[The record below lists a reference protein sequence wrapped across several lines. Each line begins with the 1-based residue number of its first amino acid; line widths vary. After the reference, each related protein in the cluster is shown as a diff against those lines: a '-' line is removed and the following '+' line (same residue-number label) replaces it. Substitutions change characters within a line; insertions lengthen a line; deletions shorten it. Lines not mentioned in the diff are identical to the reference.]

1 MKFFKM
7 EKWGKRSFS
16 LAFILSIFSIIIVAY
31 VVKISKESWNYK
43 IDETQCY
50 KKEGIIEEIQ
60 NGKKIQNGTILKFIK
75 IKNGDNIC
83 LFRKNGE
90 WNEYPNISNK
100 ELSNIQRGKL
110 ITYLKDKQNKI
121 DNYNIAYQIQIN
133 KKTYFPIK
141 QVKKAET
148 WNYVKDI
155 GVIAFLAIISISMIG
170 LTIYFYGLADT
181 EDMYI
186 R

>member
-1 MKFFKM
+1 M
-7 EKWGKRSFS
+7 GKISFS
-16 LAFILSIFSIIIVAY
+16 IACICSIFSVIIAVYIIR
-31 VVKISKESWNYK
+31 ISKESWNYK
-43 IDETQCY
+43 IDEKQCY
-50 KKEGIIEEIQ
+50 KKTSIVEEIQ
-60 NGKKIQNGTILKFIK
+60 SGKSIQNGYVLKFIK
-75 IKNGDNIC
+75 MKNGDNIC
-83 LFRKNGE
+83 ILRKDGE

-170 LTIYFYGLADT
+170 LTIYFYWLADT

>member
-1 MKFFKM
+1 M
-7 EKWGKRSFS
+7 R
-16 LAFILSIFSIIIVAY
+16 
-31 VVKISKESWNYK
+31 
-43 IDETQCY
+43 
-50 KKEGIIEEIQ
+50 KK
-60 NGKKIQNGTILKFIK
+60 
-75 IKNGDNIC
+75 
-83 LFRKNGE
+83 GE

-170 LTIYFYGLADT
+170 LTIYFYWLADT
-181 EDMYI
+181 KDMYI

>member
-7 EKWGKRSFS
+7 EKWGKISF
-16 LAFILSIFSIIIVAY
+16 LIALVCSIFSIIIVVY
-31 VVKISKESWNYK
+31 TVKISKESWNYK

-90 WNEYPNISNK
+90 WNEYPDISQKDLKNIRNG
-100 ELSNIQRGKL
+100 ECI
-110 ITYLKDKQNKI
+110 IYLKDKKNQIK
-121 DNYNIAYQIQIN
+121 NYNLVYELKLNQRIYM
-133 KKTYFPIK
+133 PIK
-141 QVKKAET
+141 QVKKAER

-155 GVIAFLAIISISMIG
+155 GLIILVTMLSISMIG
-170 LTIYFYGLADT
+170 LTIYFYWLADT